1 MTTQPLRLLLIEDNP
16 GDARLIRE
24 TLRDA
29 PLSVELE
36 HADSLKSGFA
46 LLDEW
51 RFDAVLLDLSLPDS
65 HGLGTVSRTRQQ
77 APELPIVVLTGLN
90 DEATALQA
98 MREGAQDYLIKGHV
112 DSALLLRA
120 IRYAIER
127 NRMQSAL
134 HALSLLDDLTGIY
147 NRRGFMTLAEHQMKL
162 ARRRLV
168 GFYLIFIDLDG
179 MKLIND
185 QYGHPAGDRAL
196 IATAQLLSD
205 TFRGSDVVA
214 RMGGDEFAVVTT
226 EANGHGPPGNGR
238 MPLQCPA
245 SCRPAPVHQ
254 LWRRVFRPGAGN
266 SPGEPA
272 GRSRPD
278 HVRKQARQS
287 RLPLSPV
294 SSPPSPLPPET
305 VENPPWPEPAC
316 LP

>member
-1 MTTQPLRLLLIEDNP
+1 MNTQPIRLLLIEDNP
-16 GDARLIRE
+16 GDARLIQE
-24 TLRDA
+24 ILRDA
-29 PLSVELE
+29 PVSVELE
-36 HADSLKSGFA
+36 HADSLRTGFA

-90 DEATALQA
+90 DEAIALQA

-185 QYGHPAGDRAL
+185 HYGHPAGDRAL

-226 EANGHGPPGNGR
+226 ESNGHGPAPIIARLETAVGR
-238 MPLQCPA
+238 YNAQHPA
-245 SCRPAPVHQ
+245 DP
-254 LWRRVFRPGAGN
+254 
-266 SPGEPA
+266 
-272 GRSRPD
+272 
-278 HVRKQARQS
+278 
-287 RLPLSPV
+287 PLSISCGAVFFDPEQET
-294 SSPPSPLPPET
+294 PLDALLE
-305 VENPPWPEPAC
+305 EADRIMYANKRAKAAC
-316 LP
+316 R